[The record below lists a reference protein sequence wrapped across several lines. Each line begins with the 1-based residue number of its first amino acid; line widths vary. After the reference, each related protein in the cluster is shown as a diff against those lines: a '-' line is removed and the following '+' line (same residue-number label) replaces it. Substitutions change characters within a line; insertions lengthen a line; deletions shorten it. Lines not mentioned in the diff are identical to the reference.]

1 MSTDVPQD
9 APGINF
15 TETELAYVAQAYDRV
30 RLAAGDMLITEGSPG
45 DCAYIVL
52 EGELEVLKASGDRQV
67 LLNVVRRGEVVGE
80 MALLQNRPRMASVR
94 ARTETVLIP
103 VNQKQF
109 NEVLDTCPTVTRAM
123 LETVLSR
130 ERMTESRLREAEHM
144 ANWNALTAGVA
155 HELNNPASAI
165 RRATD
170 QLRGA
175 FEQFAQAQMQLSR
188 LDLTA
193 DQRQIADSLL
203 REIQERAANPA
214 ELGALECSDRED
226 GVETWLEERGIERA
240 WDLAPALVSLGC
252 DLIRLEEW
260 NTQFDSAQLPQWLAW
275 VCAAFTAYCL
285 LGEMAQASSHISEIV
300 GVLKGYSYLDQAP
313 VQTVDIHQGLDD
325 TLLILHGRIGE
336 GISVRREYAPD
347 LPKIQAYG
355 RELNQVWTSI
365 LDNAITALDGQGVIT
380 IRTRRDARRED
391 WIAVEIEDNGPG
403 IPPELQPVLF
413 DPFYAAKGPGRSTA
427 LSLNFSYNVVVE
439 KHRGEIQVDSAPG
452 RTVFTVRLPVDFEA
466 S

>member
-1 MSTDVPQD
+1 MNADVPRD
-9 APGINF
+9 APGVNF

-30 RLAAGDMLITEGSPG
+30 RLAAGETLITEGTPG

-52 EGELEVLKASGDRQV
+52 EGELEVLKTSGDRQV

-103 VNQKQF
+103 VNKKQF
-109 NEVLDTCPTVTRAM
+109 NEVLDTCPAVTRAM

-130 ERMTESRLREAEHM
+130 ERITETRLRQAEHM

-165 RRATD
+165 QRATD
-170 QLRGA
+170 QLREA
-175 FEQFAQAQMQLSR
+175 FEQLAQAQFALSR
-188 LDLTA
+188 SNLTA
-193 DQRQIADSLL
+193 DQQRIADDLL
-203 REIQERAANPA
+203 REVQERAATPA
-214 ELGALECSDRED
+214 ELSALECNDREEE
-226 GVETWLEERGIERA
+226 VEAWLEEHGIARA

-260 NTQFDSAQLPQWLAW
+260 NTQFDDGQLPLWVTW
-275 VCAAFTAYCL
+275 VCAAFTAYCVL
-285 LGEMAQASSHISEIV
+285 AEMAQASSHISEIV

-313 VQTVDIHQGLDD
+313 VQTVDVHQGLDN
-325 TLLILHGRIGE
+325 TLLVLHERIGD
-336 GISVRREYAPD
+336 GITIRREYAPD

-365 LDNAITALDGQGVIT
+365 LDNAITAVDGQGTIT
-380 IRTRRDARRED
+380 IRTRCDPEHDR
-391 WIAVEIEDNGPG
+391 IAVEIEDSGPG
-403 IPPELQPVLF
+403 ISPEIRPMLF
-413 DPFYAAKGPGRSTA
+413 DPFFTAKGGSGRSTA

-439 KHRGEIQVDSAPG
+439 QHHGDILVDSEPG
-452 RTVFTVRLPVDFEA
+452 RTVFAVHLPVDFEA
-466 S
+466 V

>member
-1 MSTDVPQD
+1 MDADVPKD

-30 RLAAGDMLITEGSPG
+30 RLAAGEMLITEGTPG

-67 LLNVVRRGEVVGE
+67 LLNVLRRGEIVGE

-94 ARTETVLIP
+94 ARVETVLIP
-103 VNQKQF
+103 VNKRQF
-109 NEVLDTCPTVTRAM
+109 NEVLDTCPAVTRAM
-123 LETVLSR
+123 LDTVLQR
-130 ERMTESRLREAEHM
+130 EQMTETRLRQAEHM

-170 QLRGA
+170 QLREA
-175 FEQFAQAQMQLSR
+175 FEQFAQAQARLSR
-188 LDLTA
+188 LNLTA
-193 DQRQIADSLL
+193 EQRQIADDLFH
-203 REIQERAANPA
+203 EIQERAANPA
-214 ELGALECSDRED
+214 ELSALECSDRED
-226 GVETWLEERGIERA
+226 EVEAWLEERGIERA

-260 NTQFDSAQLPQWLAW
+260 NAQFDGAQLPQWLAW

-285 LGEMAQASSHISEIV
+285 LAEMAQASSHISETV

-313 VQTVDIHQGLDD
+313 VQTVDVHQGLDN

-336 GISVRREYAPD
+336 GVTVQREYAPD

-355 RELNQVWTSI
+355 RELNQVWTAI
-365 LDNAITALDGQGVIT
+365 IDNAITAVDGHGVIT
-380 IRTRRDARRED
+380 IRTRRDAGHDD
-391 WIAVEIEDNGPG
+391 WIAVDIEDDGPG
-403 IPPELQPVLF
+403 IPPEVQPMLF
-413 DPFYAAKGPGRSTA
+413 DPFFTTKGPSESAA
-427 LSLNFSYNVVVE
+427 LGLNFSYNVVVE
-439 KHRGEIQVDSAPG
+439 KHRGEILVNSEPG

-466 S
+466 V